1 MDLQELMVF
10 QTVAKTGSISQ
21 AARELNYAQSN
32 ISTKIKQLEDHFQ
45 TTLFYRHNKGITLT
59 NKGELLLEYS
69 EKIFNLVDETK
80 NVVMDNDIPR
90 GPLHIGCLETLAT
103 TYLPRLISNYHRNY
117 PNVDLTIKTD
127 ITSKNIEDV
136 LNYKIDGA
144 FVAGEINHPDLA
156 QKIIKEEQLVLITDA
171 LHPVI
176 SSMKDIKNRTLL
188 VFPNG
193 CTYRKTLE
201 QWLNNE
207 GIIPNKIMEFDTI
220 SAIISCVCSGLG
232 ISLLPLAVVERYIES
247 GALKYL
253 SLEKAYDTAP
263 IVFVYRKDK
272 FMPRALTEFINTFH
286 TNS

>member
-1 MDLQELMVF
+1 MDLQELKVF

-32 ISTKIKQLEDHFQ
+32 ISTKIKQLEDDFK
-45 TTLFYRHNKGITLT
+45 TSLFHRHNKGITLT

-69 EKIFNLVDETK
+69 EKIFNLINETS
-80 NVVMDNDIPR
+80 NAVMDNDVPR

-103 TYLPRLISNYHRNY
+103 TYLPQLISTYHKNY
-117 PNVDLTIKTD
+117 PYVDLTIKTD

-144 FVAGEINHPDLA
+144 FVAGEINHPDLE
-156 QKIIKEEQLVLITDA
+156 QKTIKQEELVLITDS
-171 LHPVI
+171 LHPVM
-176 SSMKDIKNRTLL
+176 SSIEDIQNRTLL

-201 QWLNNE
+201 QWLNSE
-207 GIIPNKIMEFDTI
+207 GIVPNKIMEFDTI

-232 ISLLPLAVVERYIES
+232 ISLLPLPVVEKYIDS
-247 GALKYL
+247 GVLKYH
-253 SLEKAYDTAP
+253 SIKEPYNKAP
-263 IVFVYRKDK
+263 IVFIYRKDT
-272 FMPRALTEFINTFH
+272 FMPKALTQFINTFQ
-286 TNS
+286 NKS